1 MFVMEFRRL
10 PRKSSYSSNSILK
23 PKAVVTVMQ
32 NIPVQHGGGS
42 MIRLSQAK
50 RGAKKHDYIGNL
62 FVKEE
67 VVIME

>member
-1 MFVMEFRRL
+1 MRWNSGDCQESRL
-10 PRKSSYSSNSILK
+10 IQ
-23 PKAVVTVMQ
+23 ADQTQIMQ

-67 VVIME
+67 VVIMA